1 MSKVLPSEWEA
12 PDHLAISDRKFLVD
26 RAETI
31 GHIVTDAYFKVGQVL
46 LQVRRKFRSDPEV
59 EDWFPRWVAECTPF
73 SYPKAMQLCSIV
85 EKAEKDP
92 RIVELTKQYPVTT
105 MREVLSLPESLR
117 KEFISIME
125 TGEAVTQKDVNAVRQ
140 TPEYEVER
148 LQELVL
154 EMQATLI
161 KGRLNQDKGT
171 PREKANKKYAAN
183 QVEQRL
189 NDMLEKLAEAK
200 LRLESQDKI
209 VSLQEL
215 VLKQLQKQLRQK
227 EVQLEE
233 MNLNPTAKRDRDI
246 ARTIVDATKGL
257 DLILATLDKYGTDK
271 PDLGPEAIRMIE
283 RKMDLVKTKLIEHYA
298 RTTKS

>member
-1 MSKVLPSEWEA
+1 
-12 PDHLAISDRKFLVD
+12 
-26 RAETI
+26 
-31 GHIVTDAYFKVGQVL
+31 
-46 LQVRRKFRSDPEV
+46 
-59 EDWFPRWVAECTPF
+59 
-73 SYPKAMQLCSIV
+73 
-85 EKAEKDP
+85 
-92 RIVELTKQYPVTT
+92 
-105 MREVLSLPESLR
+105 
-117 KEFISIME
+117 
-125 TGEAVTQKDVNAVRQ
+125 
-140 TPEYEVER
+140 
-148 LQELVL
+148 
-154 EMQATLI
+154 MQATLI
-161 KGRLNQDKGT
+161 KGRLNQDKGSAQE
-171 PREKANKKYAAN
+171 RSRKKYAAN

-233 MNLNPTAKRDRDI
+233 MNLNPKAKRDRDI

-298 RTTKS
+298 RTTES